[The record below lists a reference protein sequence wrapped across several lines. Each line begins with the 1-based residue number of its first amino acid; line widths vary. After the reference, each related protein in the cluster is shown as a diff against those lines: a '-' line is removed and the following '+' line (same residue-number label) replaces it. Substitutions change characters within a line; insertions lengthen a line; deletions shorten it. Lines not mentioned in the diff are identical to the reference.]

1 MKLTFIP
8 LNQNKSVFHINSLI
22 CEGQKG
28 VMYIAIYL
36 PIFAFWSF
44 LDILPISNKS
54 QKCEQNQTIF
64 RGQAQFSDLLL
75 SALTMISFSLP
86 GRLKVIK
93 LIFFFSDCILDAHR
107 CWIWLAMSHLWT
119 TLPSSIQ
126 TDFDYIF
133 TCWIFLSARSFAYA
147 ITLCS
152 LSYYVKC
159 GRVYALKT
167 CYCILPFPT

>member
-28 VMYIAIYL
+28 VMYISNLYANFCI
-36 PIFAFWSF
+36 WSF
-44 LDILPISNKS
+44 LYILPISNKS
-54 QKCEQNQTIF
+54 QKCEQNLTIF

-93 LIFFFSDCILDAHR
+93 VIFFSRTVFLTRIAAEYGSLCPIYEPPCLLLYR
-107 CWIWLAMSHLWT
+107 PISIT
-119 TLPSSIQ
+119 SSRGGFFCLQ
-126 TDFDYIF
+126 DHSLTQ
-133 TCWIFLSARSFAYA
+133 LLFALYL
-147 ITLCS
+147 IM
-152 LSYYVKC
+152 
-159 GRVYALKT
+159 
-167 CYCILPFPT
+167 